1 MKRLT
6 LFLLTLSFSCSSI
19 KIQNINTSDA
29 FSLSSYKTFT
39 FYAVE
44 QTGDAYGPNYLS
56 NLHLLKESIAKQ
68 MNARGLSLSA
78 DNPDLLVNIGIVVT
92 EEIQTRE
99 TNFANPGDRTAYM
112 GQRNYSWSAKEVEVG
127 RYREGTVTLHLVERL
142 SNSLVWEGSAE
153 SVVPEKEKNVGAL
166 IEEAMEKLF
175 EKIK

>member
-1 MKRLT
+1 
-6 LFLLTLSFSCSSI
+6 
-19 KIQNINTSDA
+19 
-29 FSLSSYKTFT
+29 
-39 FYAVE
+39 
-44 QTGDAYGPNYLS
+44 
-56 NLHLLKESIAKQ
+56 
-68 MNARGLSLSA
+68 
-78 DNPDLLVNIGIVVT
+78 VNIGIVVT

-127 RYREGTVTLHLVERL
+127 RYREGTVTLHLVERI